1 MKDSAKFGA
10 FFDLDGTLIAP
21 PSLEWRFL
29 AHLFACD
36 EVSGANL
43 RSWHRQCVRKIWR
56 DRLAA
61 IEDNKLYLAGLRE
74 SLVADW
80 MAAGSPNSPPVFVEG
95 LAQLAWHHAQGHRI
109 FIITGTLAPL
119 ARAIAHNF
127 PCPVEIVGSEP
138 EVFDGHWTGWLAGEH
153 MSREAKARAIRE
165 CAAQYG
171 LELSE
176 SFAYGNHTAD
186 LPMLEVLGNPVAVN
200 PSRQLARLARTR
212 GWRISE
218 WREIQTA
225 MQAGR
230 TNLLTPTEAQ

>member
-1 MKDSAKFGA
+1 MKDSAKIAA
-10 FFDLDGTLIAP
+10 FFDLDGTLIAS

-29 AHLFACD
+29 AHLFSCD
-36 EVSGANL
+36 EVSAVNL
-43 RSWHRQCVRKIWR
+43 RSWLRHCARTIWR

-74 SLVADW
+74 SLVAEW
-80 MAAGSPNSPPVFVEG
+80 MAIGSPNSLPVFVEG

-109 FIITGTLAPL
+109 FIITGTLTPL

-127 PCPVEIVGSEP
+127 PCPVEIVASEP

-153 MSREAKARAIRE
+153 MSREAKAHAISE
-165 CAAQYG
+165 CAAQHC
-171 LELSE
+171 LELSA

-186 LPMLEVLGNPVAVN
+186 LPMLETVGNPVAVN
-200 PSRQLARLARTR
+200 PSRRLARLARTH

-230 TNLLTPTEAQ
+230 TNLLTSTEAR